1 VRKFRLVLA
10 GSVRFSAVFKKGGSG
25 YISNAPSQ
33 RLHTNKTV
41 PELNPEQAKK
51 RRKAGMN
58 TSPPWLFL
66 SFSLFIATAF
76 FPLAR
81 AGELTLALACDAM
94 NKVGDLYRANH
105 PVQFTYL
112 CKSSGLLAKGLRGGA
127 LNADI
132 FVSADREWMEFAVEN
147 GLVAAD
153 QITRPWNNTLVV
165 AIPKNSPIQHLDW
178 QDLASDKVTAIL
190 IGDPSTAPFGRHAK
204 EALEA
209 AGLWD
214 RVKDKI
220 QTRKNI
226 ELLADSLATSSP
238 STVGILFKTNLTD
251 QLRQLHTVKRNLH
264 SPIRY
269 HMAPLNGSAGNPEVR
284 AVLKFTQ
291 SKAVRDIFQAEGF
304 DVSAR

>member
-1 VRKFRLVLA
+1 MIYSF
-10 GSVRFSAVFKKGGSG
+10 
-25 YISNAPSQ
+25 P
-33 RLHTNKTV
+33 H
-41 PELNPEQAKK
+41 
-51 RRKAGMN
+51 
-58 TSPPWLFL
+58 WLFL
-66 SFSLFIATAF
+66 SFSLFIATSF

-81 AGELTLALACDAM
+81 AGELTLALANSTCDAM
-94 NKVGDLYRANH
+94 NKVGDLYRASH

-112 CKSSGLLAKGLRGGA
+112 CKSSGLLAKGLHGGA

-132 FVSADREWMEFAVEN
+132 FISADREWMDFAVEN

-153 QITRPWNNTLVV
+153 RVSSPWGNVLVV
-165 AIPKNSPIQHLDW
+165 AIPKDSPIQRLDW
-178 QDLASDKVTAIL
+178 QDLASGKVTAIL

-209 AGLWD
+209 SGLWD
-214 RVKDKI
+214 RVKGKI

-226 ELLADSLATSSP
+226 ELLADSLASSSP

-251 QLRQLHTVKRNLH
+251 QLRQLHTVKRSLH

-269 HMAPLNGSAGNPEVR
+269 HMAPLNASAGNPEV
-284 AVLKFTQ
+284 AAFLKFMH

-304 DVSAR
+304 EVSVH